1 MLCIRH
7 DLGCSTLH
15 SLLFIS
21 KDRYLPSPKYQ
32 GLILRDFKVR
42 TYGSRP
48 QTTEGRTL
56 TPTSVMLIYRRRHL
70 KVIYEKNLRHK
81 RYLSSALNISFLFF
95 SQDAPG
101 PQVQLLWTRLLLQPP
116 ATVFRC
122 LGSYV
127 AQQRVCVACG
137 HTAAISFNFEAW
149 CPFPF
154 DRHKNGAR
162 FDDSSKTISRRMV
175 SS

>member
-1 MLCIRH
+1 
-7 DLGCSTLH
+7 
-15 SLLFIS
+15 
-21 KDRYLPSPKYQ
+21 
-32 GLILRDFKVR
+32 
-42 TYGSRP
+42 
-48 QTTEGRTL
+48 
-56 TPTSVMLIYRRRHL
+56 MLIYQRRHL

-127 AQQRVCVACG
+127 AQQRVCAACG
-137 HTAAISFNFEAW
+137 HTAAISFTFEAW
-149 CPFPF
+149 CPLSF
-154 DRHKNGAR
+154 DRHKNGAH
-162 FDDSSKTISRRMV
+162 FDDSSKTISRHMASLYQSRQRRFYREV
-175 SS
+175 CAPLAFHHKSGHPGGPLR